1 MRLCAASDVTVG
13 ITHGAWYTSWLRTVS
28 AASGE
33 EAACFFFVLP
43 HRCAA
48 SSCVCVFFVFF
59 CRYFCRA
66 SVQFGIA
73 DGLSGV
79 PAARGEAFFPELLVS

>member
-1 MRLCAASDVTVG
+1 MFFLRLATP
-13 ITHGAWYTSWLRTVS
+13 LR
-28 AASGE
+28 G
-33 EAACFFFVLP
+33 FFL
-43 HRCAA
+43 
-48 SSCVCVFFVFF
+48 CVCFFVFF